1 MNRFDLS
8 WDDAALKVT
17 SLQKSGRKVVF
28 TNGCF
33 DVLHL
38 GHIRYLKEARDLGDF
53 LLIGLNSDQSIQRIK
68 GRSRPIFQVQDRAEM
83 LMALEVVDAVVV
95 FEQDTPLSLIQRLQP
110 KIYVKGGD
118 YVAEEL
124 PEFSVVTA
132 YHGQVKCLSF
142 YKGYSTTAILEK
154 GFKS

>member
-8 WDDAALKVT
+8 WDDAELRVT
-17 SLQKSGRKVVF
+17 SLQKSGLKVVF

-68 GRSRPIFQVQDRAEM
+68 GLSRPIFQAQDRAEM
-83 LMALEVVDAVVV
+83 LMALGVVDAVVV
-95 FEQDTPLSLIQRLQP
+95 FEQDTPLALIQRLQP

-124 PEFSVVTA
+124 PEFPVVTA

-142 YKGYSTTAILEK
+142 YEGYSTTAILEK
-154 GFKS
+154 GFKL